1 MAEISLEVFVTKQ
14 RLHTP
19 QLDEPGEHS
28 RDLIAMFQDERFRW
42 STHKISFAFVL
53 TSSRCRDQLGELVM

>member
-1 MAEISLEVFVTKQ
+1 MTKQ

-28 RDLIAMFQDERFRW
+28 RDLIAMSQDERFRW
-42 STHKISFAFVL
+42 STHKILLAFVL
-53 TSSRCRDQLGELVM
+53 TSSRRRDQVRELGM

>member
-1 MAEISLEVFVTKQ
+1 MTKQ

-42 STHKISFAFVL
+42 STHKILFAFVL